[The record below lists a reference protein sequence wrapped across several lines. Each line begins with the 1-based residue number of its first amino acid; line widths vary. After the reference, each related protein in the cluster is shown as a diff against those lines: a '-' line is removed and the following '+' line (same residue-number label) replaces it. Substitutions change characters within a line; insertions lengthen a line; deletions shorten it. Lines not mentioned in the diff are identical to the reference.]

1 LTLSNIQSARKPATE
16 SDDPIDLLL
25 GCHQRIR
32 HFTAVARRM
41 VESPNAP
48 AAQIGEAAASVLR
61 YYEIALPLHE
71 ADENDSIHP
80 RLRKA
85 LPPGEL
91 AVANESMVKQHVDID
106 ALIAELV
113 PLWRELRDAPQDLPK
128 LASALRDKTARL
140 ERLWHLHLAL
150 EEDRVVPAMRRY
162 LREEE
167 LAAITTEMRERR
179 K

>member
-1 LTLSNIQSARKPATE
+1 MLSNIQSARKPAAE

-32 HFTAVARRM
+32 HFTAVALRM
-41 VESPNAP
+41 AESPDAP
-48 AAQIGEAAASVLR
+48 PAQISEAANSVLR
-61 YYEIALPLHE
+61 YYQVALPLHE

-91 AVANESMVKQHVDID
+91 ATANESMVKQHVDID

-113 PLWRELRDAPQDLPK
+113 PLWRALRDAPQDLPS
-128 LASALRDKTARL
+128 LAPALRHKTARL
-140 ERLWHLHLAL
+140 ERLWQLHLGL
-150 EEDRVVPAMRRY
+150 EEEQVVPAMRKY

-167 LAAITTEMRERR
+167 LDAIRAEMVQRR
-179 K
+179 R